1 MDDVKCVLELNPQN
15 AMPKRSFFSS
25 LLMWRKGGTQNKK
38 APSLI
43 THAPLFKEGPTDD
56 KEISKNPPHRSGE
69 NFNICS
75 RAASQQKALTLKV
88 KNNVEKQATEEK
100 VNLKLSVSDHN
111 AAAINKAR
119 ARIKVAVAV
128 INEIDVQ
135 IGKQSTQTSERIII
149 NDPH

>member
-1 MDDVKCVLELNPQN
+1 M
-15 AMPKRSFFSS
+15 
-25 LLMWRKGGTQNKK
+25 
-38 APSLI
+38 
-43 THAPLFKEGPTDD
+43 
-56 KEISKNPPHRSGE
+56 
-69 NFNICS
+69 
-75 RAASQQKALTLKV
+75 

-149 NDPH
+149 NDPHWALLAWSLAVGLKPYTYYKWSEFLVNALDIIIIVINDPHHKQLSKHV